1 MPIHDWTRVSP
12 GIFHAFHH
20 EWISA
25 LAHALNHGLLP
36 KDYYALPEQFAAG
49 FGPDVL
55 TLQGSN
61 ETDDNE
67 NSGPAEPYDGSGA
80 AVLTAPRLLPIA
92 ETDMAYY
99 RRKQK
104 VVVVRHVSDDRVV
117 AVIEVVSPG
126 NKAARNPLRSF
137 VEKAAQL
144 LDAGVHLLIADVQPP
159 GRRDPHGIHSAIWEE
174 IDGTEYV
181 PPAQKPL
188 TLAAYEAAA
197 VVRAY
202 VVNVAVGD
210 ALESMPLFLG
220 AGQSITVPLQLTY
233 DAAFDEMPLRWRRV
247 LETAR
252 G

>member
-1 MPIHDWTRVSP
+1 MPIHDWTRVAP

-61 ETDDNE
+61 DAGDSDPSEPI
-67 NSGPAEPYDGSGA
+67 SGGGGT
-80 AVLTAPRLLPIA
+80 VLTAPRLQPIA

-117 AVIEVVSPG
+117 AVIEIVSPS
-126 NKAARNPLRSF
+126 NKAARNSLRAF
-137 VEKAAQL
+137 LEKAAQL
-144 LDAGVHLLIADVQPP
+144 LDAGVHLLIADLQPP
-159 GRRDPHGIHSAIWEE
+159 GNRDPHGIHGAIWDE
-174 IDGTEYV
+174 IDGREYV
-181 PPAQKPL
+181 PPEDKPL
-188 TLAAYEAAA
+188 TLVAYEAAT

-202 VVNVAVGD
+202 VVNIAVGD
-210 ALESMPLFLG
+210 AMESMPLFLDE
-220 AGQSITVPLQLTY
+220 GQSVTIPLQATY
-233 DAAFDEMPLRWRRV
+233 DAAFNEMPSRWRRV
-247 LETAR
+247 LEA
-252 G
+252 GPQPQ